1 MGRTSA
7 PVPRDTPASTARY
20 GTLGWMLLGGSGAHC
35 SLHSYRSPAGSSPL
49 SHALL
54 PQNLVRWCDSSPC
67 KNGGK
72 CWQTSNLYH
81 CECNSGWTGL
91 YCDVPSVSCEVAAKQ
106 QGKALPCV
114 QGQAGLPRCPL
125 CWALGRD
132 VAGSLGGDLWH
143 GVISRI
149 ALGGSDSLWD
159 VWWPGHGPV
168 VRRCHQGPCMSLCSP

>member
-1 MGRTSA
+1 
-7 PVPRDTPASTARY
+7 
-20 GTLGWMLLGGSGAHC
+20 MLLWGSGGHC
-35 SLHSYRSPAGSSPL
+35 SLHSCRSPAGSSPSSL
-49 SHALL
+49 ALL

-114 QGQAGLPRCPL
+114 QGQAGGLRCPL
-125 CWALGRD
+125 CWVLSRA
-132 VAGSLGGDLWH
+132 VASSLGGDLWH
-143 GVISRI
+143 RAISRI
-149 ALGGSDSLWD
+149 ALAMHPQGCDCLWD

-168 VRRCHQGPCMSLCSP
+168 VCGCHQGPCISLCSP